1 MVLLHPVLAGVE
13 QRLALFGGE
22 GAQGGVGGVGE
33 LCELFAEIGGQ
44 PGFAVLLQ
52 EGLPVVSPK
61 RRGPL

>member
-33 LCELFAEIGGQ
+33 LGELGAEVIG
-44 PGFAVLLQ
+44 
-52 EGLPVVSPK
+52 
-61 RRGPL
+61 